1 MVDEE
6 QSEEKTPEGP
16 AEGAPKEE
24 SPEVTSP
31 ETAAADASTD
41 ETSEPATEPTE
52 AAPEASAPE
61 PEKPAEEPP
70 PPPPPLP
77 EEPAGPIAASVAEAL
92 KAQLAAPQARPTAPP
107 HQAPQGRPPQGG
119 PGGGP
124 RGGYGP
130 GRWQYGQQ
138 DDVKPEFIEKVVHL
152 NRVAKVVK
160 GGRRF
165 SFSALVVVGDQK
177 GRVGAGLGKA
187 GEVPDAIRKGV
198 EDAKKNMITVP
209 MNGTT
214 IPHELRYKLG
224 AAKVLLKPASPGTG
238 VIAGGAM
245 RAVVELSGIKD
256 ILTKSLGTNNPIN
269 TTRATIAALL
279 TLRTP
284 EQVAAARGR
293 SLEQLGVRPTEV
305 SETLREADGE
315 DKNGTGGAEGEGR
328 EATADAP
335 AAGQAI
341 TQIESS
347 AGASAATPSAPAPP
361 QDGSNG

>member
-1 MVDEE
+1 MADEE
-6 QSEEKTPEGP
+6 EKKTGESAVPEGGEP
-16 AEGAPKEE
+16 EEAP
-24 SPEVTSP
+24 
-31 ETAAADASTD
+31 AAADNPAPDSAAG
-41 ETSEPATEPTE
+41 EPVSAEVETE
-52 AAPEASAPE
+52 AAAPAPEAAPS
-61 PEKPAEEPP
+61 PEAAAPAA
-70 PPPPPLP
+70 P
-77 EEPAGPIAASVAEAL
+77 EEPAGPIAASVAETL
-92 KAQLAAPQARPTAPP
+92 KAQL
-107 HQAPQGRPPQGG
+107 QAPQQRPTPPPVHQSRGPQQGG
-119 PGGGP
+119 FGGGRPGGG
-124 RGGYGP
+124 YGQ
-130 GRWQYGQQ
+130 GRWQYGQ
-138 DDVKPEFIEKVVHL
+138 DDGIKPEFIEKVVHL

-269 TTRATIAALL
+269 TTRATIAALRS
-279 TLRTP
+279 LRTP
-284 EQVAAARGR
+284 EQVAAARGVT
-293 SLEQLGVRPTEV
+293 LEQLGVRPTE
-305 SETLREADGE
+305 
-315 DKNGTGGAEGEGR
+315 K
-328 EATADAP
+328 
-335 AAGQAI
+335 
-341 TQIESS
+341 
-347 AGASAATPSAPAPP
+347 PAPVAAVEDEKKDDAEKP
-361 QDGSNG
+361 AEAEAVGALTTSDPPPPAEKSRE

>member
-1 MVDEE
+1 MADEE
-6 QSEEKTPEGP
+6 EKPEANGEAAQP
-16 AEGAPKEE
+16 GESQEAPGAPDSSPGDAPLSAPGE
-24 SPEVTSP
+24 SETPADP
-31 ETAAADASTD
+31 ETPSSAATPDVGDGTVDATPAAAA
-41 ETSEPATEPTE
+41 
-52 AAPEASAPE
+52 
-61 PEKPAEEPP
+61 KEPP
-70 PPPPPLP
+70 TPDPVAPQQPVAEATP
-77 EEPAGPIAASVAEAL
+77 EPAGPIAASVAESI
-92 KAQLAAPQARPTAPP
+92 KAQL
-107 HQAPQGRPPQGG
+107 QAPQRPTPPPVQ
-119 PGGGP
+119 PP
-124 RGGYGP
+124 RGGPQQGGFGGGRQGGYGAQ
-130 GRWQYGQQ
+130 RWQYGQG

-209 MNGTT
+209 MNGST

-269 TTRATIAALL
+269 TTRATIAALRS
-279 TLRTP
+279 LRTP
-284 EQVAAARGR
+284 EEVAAARGVT
-293 SLEQLGVRPTEV
+293 LEQLGVKATEKRAAAGDQAAAATSEGSQAETPEAVGAAAGAVPATEV
-305 SETLREADGE
+305 KAGE
-315 DKNGTGGAEGEGR
+315 
-328 EATADAP
+328 
-335 AAGQAI
+335 
-341 TQIESS
+341 
-347 AGASAATPSAPAPP
+347 
-361 QDGSNG
+361 